1 MKAALFRKIRF
12 GLLAA
17 VLSSGAC
24 AASAEPTHGIAMY
37 GDPALPPD
45 VVSLPY
51 ANPDAPKGGRIVT
64 GNVGGFDSLNP
75 FILRGSPPWQLAHLT
90 HETLM
95 GRTEDEPFTVYGLL
109 AESVETGEAREWVEF
124 TLNPAARFSDG
135 SPVTVEDVIWS
146 FRTLGTKGHPR
157 YRGFWSKVDRIEQTG
172 PRSVRLTFNVADREL
187 ALLAGLRP
195 ILQKAQWQGQDIAE
209 AGIDD
214 IPIGSGPYT
223 VTDYEVNRHVTLQRD
238 PDYWGADLPFRRG
251 THNFDEIRIEYYGDN
266 TVLMESFKAGL
277 ISYVREFN
285 AEAWANEYDF
295 PAVLRGEIVKS
306 EIPHQ
311 KPSGMTGFVMN
322 TRNPPLDDWRVREA
336 LIGAFNFDYINDT
349 LTGGLQ
355 PRITSYFS
363 GSELAMDHGPATG
376 RVRELLAPF
385 EDSLPPGTLEGYSL
399 PEGDGTAR
407 NRKGLRRAVQLLTD
421 AGWRVVDGQLVDDTG
436 TPLALTVLLQQDGLI
451 SQATAMMDIY
461 ARALSRLGITLR
473 VETVD
478 NAQYAERVA
487 QYDFDLT
494 MMRRSLSLSPGNEQM
509 FYWGSDGVDQPGSR
523 NLMGMRSP
531 AAEAMITTL
540 LNARDREDF
549 VAATRA
555 LDRVLTAGRYV
566 IPIHRYA
573 VGRIAHKAELTYPQ
587 DSVPIYGDGI
597 GFLPTVW
604 WLEAEQ
610 QTNNK
615 RAD

>member
-45 VVSLPY
+45 FVSLPY

-95 GRTEDEPFTVYGLL
+95 GRTEDEPFTLYGLL

-266 TVLMESFKAGL
+266 TVLMESFKAGI

-376 RVRELLAPF
+376 RVR
-385 EDSLPPGTLEGYSL
+385 
-399 PEGDGTAR
+399 
-407 NRKGLRRAVQLLTD
+407 
-421 AGWRVVDGQLVDDTG
+421 
-436 TPLALTVLLQQDGLI
+436 
-451 SQATAMMDIY
+451 
-461 ARALSRLGITLR
+461 
-473 VETVD
+473 
-478 NAQYAERVA
+478 
-487 QYDFDLT
+487 
-494 MMRRSLSLSPGNEQM
+494 
-509 FYWGSDGVDQPGSR
+509 
-523 NLMGMRSP
+523 
-531 AAEAMITTL
+531 
-540 LNARDREDF
+540 
-549 VAATRA
+549 
-555 LDRVLTAGRYV
+555 
-566 IPIHRYA
+566 
-573 VGRIAHKAELTYPQ
+573 
-587 DSVPIYGDGI
+587 
-597 GFLPTVW
+597 
-604 WLEAEQ
+604 
-610 QTNNK
+610 
-615 RAD
+615 